1 MSKFAT
7 KLKLKVRKRRASAII
22 PEDGTDSS
30 DTVAAAAAVA
40 EEEAKAEW
48 TDHTKDLT
56 RIRLRNVNYEYQNGG
71 GHHGGVP
78 ILKQMNANIPLG
90 ASVLV
95 QGAGAASGT
104 RTFMKLLARS
114 LYPTKGCLDIPAHL
128 KVSGASAYNSTP
140 SYYIK

>member
-22 PEDGTDSS
+22 PEDGTGGGG
-30 DTVAAAAAVA
+30 DTAAAAAA
-40 EEEAKAEW
+40 AEEEEAKAEW

-78 ILKQMNANIPLG
+78 ILMQMNANIPLG

-114 LYPTKGCLDIPAHL
+114 LYPTNGCLDIPAHL
-128 KVSGASAYNSTP
+128 KVG
-140 SYYIK
+140 